1 VKPRFG
7 TSLSLLSVGFLACA
21 ASCRGPRPES
31 LTEAGFT
38 NVHLNG
44 GERDEGQEQPLKALG
59 RLLQLDQVLVL
70 AEEQGLDMAL
80 ARTRLSVSAA
90 EAQMARAAWIPEL
103 SFSADT
109 WHNDGNVQGTEGD
122 FFPNVNK
129 RNAREGVGISL
140 ELDLADVLFAPRAAN
155 ERLTAQRSLTDAAR
169 QSTRQR
175 AAILFLNLLES
186 QFEVE
191 IALEARTHAQE
202 LERVERARFEGGAG
216 LEVNYQR
223 AVAHTAQVSAL
234 VVEADR
240 RRSVASARLAGHL
253 DLDPGRDWQAQAP
266 LSLEQWAGGD
276 DLMAELDPDGEA
288 SGEGD
293 LSLAER
299 AHLQRPELA
308 AAQARVRAARLEA
321 RGESRRWLL
330 PTFQASVF
338 DGDFG
343 PELGEGSDSMVHAL
357 GLSWNLALGMAGQAK
372 RARAYEAQAVLELA
386 QLRRLIEA
394 QVTEARAGLEAA
406 VSRHDLAQARLAA
419 ADAGARLAEERH
431 AAGAGLMLEALAAQ
445 SDLVGARMAVAR
457 ARVDRLRATWILAR
471 ALGQDR

>member
-1 VKPRFG
+1 MNPRFG
-7 TSLSLLSVGFLACA
+7 TSPSLLAVGLLACA
-21 ASCRGPRPES
+21 ASCRGPRPEG

-38 NVHLNG
+38 NVHLDG
-44 GERDEGQEQPLKALG
+44 GGRNEGQEQPVEALG
-59 RLLQLDQVLVL
+59 RLLQLDQVLDL

-80 ARTRLSVSAA
+80 ARTRLGVSAA
-90 EAQMARAAWIPEL
+90 EAQIARAAWIPEL

-109 WHNDGNVQGTEGD
+109 WHNDGLVQATGGGFVD
-122 FFPNVNK
+122 VDK

-140 ELDLADVLFAPRAAN
+140 ELDLADALFAPRAAN
-155 ERLTAQRSLTDAAR
+155 ERLTAQRSLTDSAR

-175 AAILFLNLLES
+175 AAILFLNLLEA

-216 LEVNYQR
+216 LEVDYQR
-223 AVAHTAQVSAL
+223 ALAHTAEVSAL

-240 RRSVASARLAGHL
+240 RSSVAAARLAAHL

-276 DLMAELDPDGEA
+276 DLMAELIPDGEG
-288 SGEGD
+288 SLEGD

-321 RGESRRWLL
+321 QGESRRWLL
-330 PTFQASVF
+330 PTFQASLF
-338 DGDFG
+338 DGEFG
-343 PELGEGSDSMVHAL
+343 PERGEGSDSMVHTV

-394 QVTEARAGLEAA
+394 QVTEAHAGLEAA
-406 VSRHDLAQARLAA
+406 GSRHDLAQARLAA

>member
-1 VKPRFG
+1 VSHRLG
-7 TSLSLLSVGFLACA
+7 TLGPLLGLCILLSA
-21 ASCRGPRPES
+21 ASCRGPRREGLAETDFS
-31 LTEAGFT
+31 
-38 NVHLNG
+38 NVHLDSNGRNG
-44 GERDEGQEQPLKALG
+44 GQSQSTEALG
-59 RLLQLDQVLVL
+59 RLLQLDQVLDL
-70 AEEQGLDMAL
+70 AVNQGLDMAL
-80 ARTRLSVSAA
+80 ARTRLSISAA

-109 WHNDGNVQGTEGD
+109 WHNDGSVQATDGTFSYQD
-122 FFPNVNK
+122 K
-129 RNAREGVGISL
+129 RNAREGVGLSL
-140 ELDLADVLFAPRAAN
+140 ELDLADALFAPRAAN
-155 ERLTAQRSLTDAAR
+155 ERLAAQRSLTDAAR

-175 AAILFLNLLES
+175 AAILFLNLLEA

-191 IALEARTHAQE
+191 IAFEARSHAQE

-240 RRSVASARLAGHL
+240 RRSVAAARLAMHL

-266 LSLEQWAGGD
+266 LTLEQWAGGD
-276 DLMAELDPDGEA
+276 DLMAELDLGGED
-288 SGEGD
+288 SEEGD

-299 AHLQRPELA
+299 ARLQRPELA

-330 PTFQASVF
+330 PTFRASVF
-338 DGDFG
+338 DGEFG

-357 GLSWNLALGMAGQAK
+357 GVSWNLGLGMAGQAK
-372 RARAYEAQAVLELA
+372 RARAREAQAVLELA
-386 QLRRLIEA
+386 QLRRLIES
-394 QVTEARAGLEAA
+394 QVAEAGAGLEAA
-406 VSRHDLAQARLAA
+406 VSRHDLAQARLSA

-431 AAGAGLMLEALAAQ
+431 AAGAGLLLEALAAQ
-445 SDLVGARMAVAR
+445 SDLVGASMAVAR

-471 ALGQDR
+471 ALGQNR

>member
-1 VKPRFG
+1 MIPGFG
-7 TSLSLLSVGFLACA
+7 KSGSVLGLGLLVLVS
-21 ASCRGPRPES
+21 SCRGPRPEG
-31 LTEAGFT
+31 LAETGFS
-38 NVHLNG
+38 NVHLDSDGQNG
-44 GERDEGQEQPLKALG
+44 GQSQSGEALG
-59 RLLQLDQVLVL
+59 RLLQLDQVLDL
-70 AEEQGLDMAL
+70 AEKQGLDMAL

-109 WHNDGNVQGTEGD
+109 WHNDGNVQATGGTFAD
-122 FFPNVNK
+122 VDK

-140 ELDLADVLFAPRAAN
+140 ELDLADALFAPRAAN

-175 AAILFLNLLES
+175 AAILFLNLLEA

-191 IALEARTHAQE
+191 IALEASTHAQE
-202 LERVERARFEGGAG
+202 LERVERARFEGGAS

-240 RRSVASARLAGHL
+240 RRSVAASRLALHL
-253 DLDPGRDWQAQAP
+253 DLDPGRNWQAQAP
-266 LSLEQWAGGD
+266 PSLEQWAGGD
-276 DLMAELDPDGEA
+276 DLMAELDSSE
-288 SGEGD
+288 EGSEGGGP
-293 LSLAER
+293 SLVER

-330 PTFQASVF
+330 PTFQASLF
-338 DGDFG
+338 DGEFG
-343 PELGEGSDSMVHAL
+343 PERGEGSDSMVHAV

-386 QLRRLIEA
+386 QLQRLIEA

-471 ALGQDR
+471 AVGQDR

>member
-1 VKPRFG
+1 MNQRFG
-7 TSLSLLSVGFLACA
+7 TSLPLLAVGLLACA
-21 ASCRGPRPES
+21 ASCRGPRPEG

-38 NVHLNG
+38 NVHLDG
-44 GERDEGQEQPLKALG
+44 GGRNERQEQPLEALG
-59 RLLQLDQVLVL
+59 RLLQLDQVLDL

-80 ARTRLSVSAA
+80 ARTRLGVSAA

-109 WHNDGNVQGTEGD
+109 WHNDGEVQETEGEFLPVD
-122 FFPNVNK
+122 K
-129 RNAREGVGISL
+129 RNAREGVGLSL
-140 ELDLADVLFAPRAAN
+140 ELNLADALFAPRAAN

-186 QFEVE
+186 QFEVQ

-223 AVAHTAQVSAL
+223 AVAHTAQVGAL

-240 RRSVASARLAGHL
+240 RRSVAASRLALHL

-276 DLMAELDPDGEA
+276 DLMAELD
-288 SGEGD
+288 SNGEGSVEGE

-330 PTFQASVF
+330 PTFQASLF
-338 DGDFG
+338 DGEFG
-343 PELGEGSDSMVHAL
+343 PERGEGSDSMVHAV

>member
-1 VKPRFG
+1 MNHRFG
-7 TSLSLLSVGFLACA
+7 TSLPVLAIGLLVCA
-21 ASCRGPRPES
+21 SSCRGPHPEG

-38 NVHLNG
+38 SVHLNG
-44 GERDEGQEQPLKALG
+44 GGRNEGQDQPLEALG
-59 RLLQLDQVLVL
+59 RHLQLDQVLDL

-90 EAQMARAAWIPEL
+90 EAQMARAVWIPEL
-103 SFSADT
+103 SLSADT
-109 WHNDGNVQGTEGD
+109 WHNDGLVQATNGD
-122 FFPNVNK
+122 FTYVDK
-129 RNAREGVGISL
+129 RNAREGVGLSL
-140 ELDLADVLFAPRAAN
+140 ELDLADALFAPRAAN

-169 QSTRQR
+169 QATRQR
-175 AAILFLNLLES
+175 AAILFLNLLEA

-202 LERVERARFEGGAG
+202 LERVEHARFEGGAG

-223 AVAHTAQVSAL
+223 AVAHTAQIGAL

-240 RRSVASARLAGHL
+240 QRSVAASRLAAHL

-266 LSLEQWAGGD
+266 LTLEQWAGGD
-276 DLMAELDPDGEA
+276 DLMAELDPSEEGEEA
-288 SGEGD
+288 GGP
-293 LSLAER
+293 SLVER

-338 DGDFG
+338 DGEFG
-343 PELGEGSDSMVHAL
+343 PERGEGSDSMVHAV

-386 QLRRLIEA
+386 QLQRLIEA

-471 ALGQDR
+471 AVGQDR